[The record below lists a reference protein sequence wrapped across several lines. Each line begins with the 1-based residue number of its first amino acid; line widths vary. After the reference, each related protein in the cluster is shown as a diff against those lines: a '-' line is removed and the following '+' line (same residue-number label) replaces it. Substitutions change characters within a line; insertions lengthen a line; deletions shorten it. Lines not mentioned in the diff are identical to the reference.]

1 MSSCFP
7 WLRRGGGE
15 GAGTLAPGQ
24 GDSFFFLFKASPLPP
39 GGARGC
45 RRVEAGGGPHPRCP
59 PRQNPPPRAGP
70 FPEGPHLGLS
80 AGPPD
85 SSGRGG
91 EAGLDLCPPHQSGK
105 PRLRAGAEERP
116 CPGHAEEGKPGG
128 AGTQASGFSQP
139 PLRM

>member
-1 MSSCFP
+1 M
-7 WLRRGGGE
+7 R
-15 GAGTLAPGQ
+15 
-24 GDSFFFLFKASPLPP
+24 
-39 GGARGC
+39 
-45 RRVEAGGGPHPRCP
+45 AGGGWGRSP
-59 PRQNPPPRAGP
+59 PQMPAPPEPAAARAGP
-70 FPEGPHLGLS
+70 FPEGPHLGPS

-116 CPGHAEEGKPGG
+116 CPGHAEEGRPGG